1 MLDDVDEGLAVEA
14 QRHRAPQ
21 VRAVERRL
29 FRIEDQVAADI
40 GGGQHAL
47 RLRRLVH
54 DVLQQRYGGAVWRGD
69 VVLAGDE
76 RQVARRIVRHDL
88 PLDTVDI
95 GPPRLPVIRVARGLD
110 HLVRPELDE
119 FEGPCADRLGAHF
132 PRRHMAWIN
141 RRPSGRQQRQECR
154 LRPLQVEGGLV
165 IAVRTDLFEVE
176 VPGLARVHAQL
187 FAAAAEQQFPGAFD
201 VGGGKGLSVVP
212 LDALPQF
219 ERQLL
224 AVLAPG
230 PAFGEVGA
238 DRLRAVLR
246 DLLVVH
252 DQVVENAHAR
262 PQRRAGRLLVQRQ
275 ARRVVEKRDLQ
286 NTAGFLRPGRAGT
299 ERKQQ

>member
-1 MLDDVDEGLAVEA
+1 M
-14 QRHRAPQ
+14 
-21 VRAVERRL
+21 
-29 FRIEDQVAADI
+29 
-40 GGGQHAL
+40 
-47 RLRRLVH
+47 
-54 DVLQQRYGGAVWRGD
+54 
-69 VVLAGDE
+69 AG
-76 RQVARRIVRHDL
+76 
-88 PLDTVDI
+88 
-95 GPPRLPVIRVARGLD
+95 
-110 HLVRPELDE
+110 
-119 FEGPCADRLGAHF
+119 
-132 PRRHMAWIN
+132 IN
-141 RRPSGRQQRQECR
+141 RRPSRRQQRQECR

-201 VGGGKGLSVVP
+201 VGGGKGLAVVP

-230 PAFGEVGA
+230 PALGEVGA

-286 NTAGFLRPGRAGT
+286 NTAGFLRRGRPRT
-299 ERKQQ
+299 ERKQQRARNREPAQYPLHDVSSRCSRESHDRRSRGEAVSIVKATIGSATGRARDPRTDSRCRCC